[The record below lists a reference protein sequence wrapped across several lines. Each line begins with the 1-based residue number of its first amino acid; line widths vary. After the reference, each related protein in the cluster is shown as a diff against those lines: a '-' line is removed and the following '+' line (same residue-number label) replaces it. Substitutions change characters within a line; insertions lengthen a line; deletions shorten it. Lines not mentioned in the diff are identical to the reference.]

1 MNETKTEPKL
11 FERKLSRATGNQKV
25 TVERKAVALLWTPD
39 ETAQYLGVTV
49 GTLQVWRT
57 TKRYPLPYLKI
68 GRKVMYDP
76 DAAIAFKESRTVTP
90 VEA

>member
-1 MNETKTEPKL
+1 MMLNTNEQPAFKRKT
-11 FERKLSRATGNQKV
+11 V
-25 TVERKAVALLWTPD
+25 TPPWTPD
-39 ETAQYLGVTV
+39 ETAQFLGVTV

-76 DAAIAFKESRTVTP
+76 DKVIAFKESCAV
-90 VEA
+90 A

>member
-1 MNETKTEPKL
+1 MMTIAPQTSIPRGKP
-11 FERKLSRATGNQKV
+11 SRTLTDTQKISI
-25 TVERKAVALLWTPD
+25 EKKAVASLWTPE

-68 GRKVMYDP
+68 GRKAMYDP
-76 DAAIAFKESRTVTP
+76 AAVIGFAESRTVR
-90 VEA
+90 